1 MRARPCARSARDVI
15 EDDLKR
21 PSPDFDADSGAGT
34 QSCSIERIAYRGEFY
49 CIGDVVVGCHLQ
61 QLTRH
66 PVGGVFEPLSG
77 FGFDGRGV
85 ATVMRADATALNR
98 RAPASVAVLAVR
110 GATMRPDLGFGVGP
124 PFFAP
129 LDDRSWPRPS

>member
-1 MRARPCARSARDVI
+1 MV
-15 EDDLKR
+15 ENLLKR
-21 PSPDFDADSGAGT
+21 PRPDFYADSRAGT
-34 QSCSIERIAYRGEFY
+34 QSRSIQSIPDCGEFY

-61 QLTRH
+61 QLSRH
-66 PVGGVFEPLSG
+66 PVGGFLDALSG
-77 FGFDGRGV
+77 LGFDGRGAAAV
-85 ATVMRADATALNR
+85 VRADATALNR
-98 RAPASVAVLAVR
+98 RALASVAVLAVR